1 MNSANA
7 EVIITTFVLSLV
19 LIISLIGNG
28 LTIIATLMNAKLR
41 SYTCLLVCN
50 LAVSDFL
57 ITCINLP
64 IRMCQLFGLDWAT
77 RGMVQCK
84 ASVAITCFLFTTSNS
99 NLFLITL
106 DRFLGVSFPLRY
118 RSLMTIRKLTC
129 AVLISWAYALV
140 VASFPFVVTGQKP
153 STSSLKNHTI
163 EVCTFSTAFTPAYV
177 LFIEFGTFFTSWFMM
192 LAMYMC
198 ILRILYTSRNSKLRS
213 VRQLSEHNSDNR
225 GFQSGNSVR
234 SHKGSV
240 CSISRGINFMK
251 AIRREVKLAKSI
263 LIILTLYTILLV
275 PIATID
281 VVDTISE
288 ATVIPPIAIKIA
300 LVLAYTNPAVNPP
313 VYVMTSGRYRT
324 AFTHLLCCFDFLTSR
339 RNTGEQSTTVVFS
352 RYRRRFNREVI
363 KTPPTA
369 TATTVIDLSH
379 RFDSEYV

>member
-1 MNSANA
+1 MDS
-7 EVIITTFVLSLV
+7 EVIITTFVLSLI
-19 LIISLIGNG
+19 LIISLVGNG
-28 LTIIATLMNAKLR
+28 LTIVSTLTNAKLR

-50 LAVSDFL
+50 LAVSDFM

-77 RGMVQCK
+77 QGITQCK
-84 ASVAITCFLFTTSNS
+84 TSVVITCFLFTTSNS

-129 AVLISWAYALV
+129 AVVLSWAYALF
-140 VASFPFVVTGQKP
+140 VAGFPFVVSGARSPTLYHNQ
-153 STSSLKNHTI
+153 TI
-163 EVCTFSTAFTPAYV
+163 EVCTFATALTPAYV
-177 LFIEFGTFFTSWFMM
+177 LFIEFGTFFTSWLMM

-213 VRQLSEHNSDNR
+213 VKQLSERNDNNAFR
-225 GFQSGNSVR
+225 SGKNVLSQKASV
-234 SHKGSV
+234 S
-240 CSISRGINFMK
+240 SISRGVNFMK

-281 VVDTISE
+281 IVDTINE
-288 ATVIPPIAIKIA
+288 TIVIPSVAIKIA

-313 VYVMTSGRYRT
+313 VYVMTSSRYRK
-324 AFTHLLCCFDFLTSR
+324 AFARLLCDLKFLTTR
-339 RNTGEQSTTVVFS
+339 RSGEQSTTVAFS
-352 RYRRRFNREVI
+352 RHHHFKKEVI
-363 KTPPTA
+363 ESPTM
-369 TATTVIDLSH
+369 TVIITPL
-379 RFDSEYV
+379 